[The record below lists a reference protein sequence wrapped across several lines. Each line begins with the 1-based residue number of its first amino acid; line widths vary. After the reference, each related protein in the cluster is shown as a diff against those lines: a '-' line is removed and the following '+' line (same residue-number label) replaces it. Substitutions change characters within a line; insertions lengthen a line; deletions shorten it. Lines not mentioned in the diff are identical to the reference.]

1 MQVWQMAEAKAQL
14 GELVRCANEQGPQ
27 EITVHNRPA
36 AIVMSVADYQRQF
49 APATAQGS
57 LLDFLRASPL
67 FAAELELE
75 RDRSLPREFSL

>member
-14 GELVRCANEQGPQ
+14 GELVRCANEMGPQ

-36 AIVMSVADYQRQF
+36 AVVMSFADYQRLF
-49 APATAQGS
+49 GPPAEPLS

-67 FAAELELE
+67 CGTELELE
-75 RDRSLPREFSL
+75 RDASLPREVEL